1 MKNKI
6 IIIIL
11 LFVVL
16 LTGCNNKNRILKI
29 SNLEKYKNINIKDI
43 KTIEIEYITLI
54 GNKIVINEQN
64 KIHDIYK
71 SLGNIELVK
80 ISNKR
85 TLDAGMKITII
96 TDNKNESYYFELD
109 NYEYDNNTQYETK
122 NLDKLKELIKD
133 VSNSKIK
140 LKLQQFDLSLEQTNE
155 DIEYE
160 KSMVMKHENINISGI
175 KFKNIE
181 NGMLSQYKDKYSKL
195 TEYIKS
201 KYSNFDIDKW
211 NIMVNMYSIN
221 DGNGIIRLNYQ
232 IKNIIDTNKSIL
244 FTINNNVINR
254 VTFINM
260 EFDTNEDELVRLVND
275 FKNNTIQEKK
285 VFNENEEFLKE
296 EVNYSYR
303 YNTDELVYTYQLYF
317 YQQYGDSKV
326 INNEYGTEYVINKS
340 KETKKL

>member
-96 TDNKNESYYFELD
+96 TDNKN
-109 NYEYDNNTQYETK
+109 NQIGNRA
-122 NLDKLKELIKD
+122 
-133 VSNSKIK
+133 
-140 LKLQQFDLSLEQTNE
+140 LQQEAFS
-155 DIEYE
+155 
-160 KSMVMKHENINISGI
+160 
-175 KFKNIE
+175 
-181 NGMLSQYKDKYSKL
+181 
-195 TEYIKS
+195 
-201 KYSNFDIDKW
+201 
-211 NIMVNMYSIN
+211 
-221 DGNGIIRLNYQ
+221 
-232 IKNIIDTNKSIL
+232 
-244 FTINNNVINR
+244 
-254 VTFINM
+254 
-260 EFDTNEDELVRLVND
+260 
-275 FKNNTIQEKK
+275 
-285 VFNENEEFLKE
+285 
-296 EVNYSYR
+296 
-303 YNTDELVYTYQLYF
+303 
-317 YQQYGDSKV
+317 
-326 INNEYGTEYVINKS
+326 
-340 KETKKL
+340 